1 MVLFKIIEK
10 QKTGLFSPIVINYI
24 TASALGFAISD
35 ISPLQSAEAV
45 PLWLYFSIII
55 GVLFIGNFFLIGL
68 STQKSG
74 IAVTTISVKMSFVI
88 PVAFSIIF
96 DINDNFS
103 FTKLVLIALAA
114 VSVYLVVSPD
124 KNIKKDTVNH
134 ILPVVIFFSIGILDS
149 VVKYSQ
155 YNFIDSEEFSSLFS
169 SISFTVAGIIGVV
182 AIFFNKQNLQSFVKI
197 KTWVLGILLGVV
209 NFGSLYFFINALNSL
224 KFNSSIVLGIN
235 SIGIVVMSVVAAVV
249 LFKEHFS
256 LKNRI
261 GLILSIL
268 VLIFAVYN
276 L

>member
-24 TASALGFAISD
+24 TASFLGFVISN
-35 ISPLQSAEAV
+35 ISPLQSAQAV
-45 PLWLYFSIII
+45 PLWLYFAIII
-55 GVLFIGNFFLIGL
+55 GALFIGNFFLIGL

-88 PVAFSIIF
+88 PVAFSIIL
-96 DINDNFS
+96 DVNDNFS
-103 FTKLVLIALAA
+103 FTKLILIALAA

-124 KNIKKDTVNH
+124 RGIKNDTANH
-134 ILPVVIFFSIGILDS
+134 ILPVIIFFSIGILDS

-155 YNFIDSEEFSSLFS
+155 YHFIDSEEFSSLFS
-169 SISFTVAGIIGVV
+169 SISFSVAGIIGIV
-182 AIFFNKQNLQSFVKI
+182 AIFFNKRNLHSFMKI
-197 KTWVLGILLGVV
+197 KTWILGILLGVA

-224 KFNSSIVLGIN
+224 KFNNSIVLGIN
-235 SIGIVVMSVVAAVV
+235 SIGIVVLSVLAAVL

-256 LKNRI
+256 TQNKI
-261 GLILSIL
+261 GLTLAIL